1 MNLVKKISRIA
12 GGLLLLILIL
22 VFALIFQEQHSLS
35 YLKIAEQA
43 DWQQRDYLIKN
54 VHVVP
59 MTADTV
65 LADQMVHLQDGLIVE
80 IASQIELSEIPVID
94 GKGGY
99 LMPGLTDM
107 HVHVWDS
114 QELGLYLAN
123 GVTTVRNL
131 WGQPM
136 HLRMKESIRK
146 GELLGPDFYTSG
158 PKLTGPDY
166 PGDDNLQLLSVDQAR
181 EKVASY
187 KARGYDFIKTYNGL
201 TPELFEAILE
211 ECRIQ
216 DIDIAAHPSSALP
229 YAAHLREEIVSV
241 EHSED
246 IVQQAL
252 NYQLD
257 TAGLARVV
265 ADYAS
270 FPSSAHCPTL
280 VVYYNIYRLLTEE
293 QILEAPDLD
302 FMNPL
307 IRMVDSEA
315 QYQRWTTAEKNDSL
329 LAHKILAQ
337 HRFHLLAVRK
347 LQEAGVNLVA
357 GTDAGIGITP
367 AGVSMHQELAFY
379 REAGLS
385 PYEALQTATVN
396 PAKTHDF
403 LTNTGT
409 VEVGKKANLVLVQS
423 NPVED
428 PDTMREPEGVWVGG
442 RYISREQ
449 LEAFTGHARERN
461 NLLPSALRYAEY
473 LLRER

>member
-1 MNLVKKISRIA
+1 MKLVKKISRVA
-12 GGLLLLILIL
+12 GGLLLVILL
-22 VFALIFQEQHSLS
+22 VVFATMYQEQRSLF
-35 YLKIAEQA
+35 YLKISEQL

-54 VHVVP
+54 VQVVP
-59 MTADTV
+59 MTVDTV
-65 LADQMVHLQDGLIVE
+65 LINQRVLVRDGK
-80 IASQIELSEIPVID
+80 IAGIAPDLEAHGIPVID

-114 QELGLYLAN
+114 QELGLYLTN

-136 HLRMKESIRK
+136 HLRMKESIQK

-166 PGDDNLQLLSVDQAR
+166 VGDDNLQLLSAAQAR

-201 TPELFEAILE
+201 TPELFQAILE

-216 DIDIAAHPSSALP
+216 DMDIAAHPSAALP

-241 EHSED
+241 EHTED

-257 TAGLARVV
+257 TAGLDRVV
-265 ADYAS
+265 VDYAS
-270 FPSSAHCPTL
+270 FPSAAHCPTL

-293 QILEAPDLD
+293 RILDAPELD

-315 QYQRWTTAEKNDSL
+315 QYQRWTAAAKGDSL
-329 LAHKILAQ
+329 LAGKILAQ

-347 LQEAGVNLVA
+347 LQEAGVNLVT

-385 PYEALQTATVN
+385 VFEALQTATVN

-403 LTNTGT
+403 LANTGT
-409 VEVGKKANLVLVQS
+409 VEVGKTANLVLVKD
-423 NPVED
+423 NPLKD
-428 PDTMREPEGVWVGG
+428 LDTLREPLGVWIGG

-449 LEAFTGHARERN
+449 LEAFTDHARERK

>member
-1 MNLVKKISRIA
+1 MKRVKRVSWIA
-12 GGLLLLILIL
+12 FGLLQVVLLTLLAAILL
-22 VFALIFQEQHSLS
+22 EQRSLS
-35 YLKIAEQA
+35 YLKTAEHPA
-43 DWQQRDYLIKN
+43 WQQRDYLIKN
-54 VHVVP
+54 VQIVP
-59 MTADTV
+59 MTSDAVVTDQRV
-65 LADQMVHLQDGLIVE
+65 LVREGQ
-80 IASQIELSEIPVID
+80 IAAIAPDLEAPGIPVID
-94 GKGGY
+94 GEQGY
-99 LMPGLTDM
+99 LMPGMTDM
-107 HVHVWDS
+107 HVHVWDA

-123 GVTTVRNL
+123 GITSVRNL

-136 HLRMKESIRK
+136 HLRLKESIRQ
-146 GELLGPDFYTSG
+146 GELLAPDFYTSG

-166 PGDDNLQLLSVDQAR
+166 AGDDNLQLVSVAQAR

-211 ECRIQ
+211 ECRMQ
-216 DIDIAAHPSSALP
+216 ELDIAAHPSAALP
-229 YAAHLREEIVSV
+229 YAAHLRDEIVSV
-241 EHSED
+241 EHTED

-257 TAGLARVV
+257 TAGLDRVV

-270 FPSSAHCPTL
+270 FPSAAHCPTL
-280 VVYYNIYRLLTEE
+280 VVYYNIYRLLTEAR
-293 QILEAPDLD
+293 ILEAPELN

-315 QYQRWTTAEKNDSL
+315 QYQRWAGAARGDSL
-329 LAHKILAQ
+329 LAGKILAQ

-385 PYEALQTATVN
+385 AFEALQTATVN

-403 LTNTGT
+403 LANTGT
-409 VEVGKKANLVLVQS
+409 VEVGKKANLVLVEG
-423 NPVED
+423 NPLKD
-428 PDTMREPEGVWVGG
+428 PNTLRKPLGVWVGG
-442 RYISREQ
+442 RHISREQ
-449 LEAFTGHARERN
+449 LEGFTDRARNRK
-461 NLLPSALRYAEY
+461 NLLPSVLRYGEY

>member
-1 MNLVKKISRIA
+1 MKRVKTISRVA
-12 GGLLLLILIL
+12 GGLLLLILL
-22 VFALIFQEQHSLS
+22 MVFAMMYQEQRSLS
-35 YLKIAEQA
+35 YLKIAKHPGF
-43 DWQQRDYLIKN
+43 DHRDYLIKN
-54 VHVVP
+54 VQLVP
-59 MTADTV
+59 MTVDTV
-65 LADQMVHLQDGLIVE
+65 LANQMVHIRDGLIVE
-80 IASQIELSEIPVID
+80 IAPQIESSGVPVID
-94 GKGGY
+94 GGNGY

-107 HVHVWDS
+107 HVHVWDA

-123 GVTTVRNL
+123 GITSVRNL

-136 HLRMKESIRK
+136 HLRLKESIRK
-146 GELLGPDFYTSG
+146 GEILAPDFYTSG

-166 PGDDNLQLLSVDQAR
+166 PGDDNLQLVSVAQAR

-201 TPELFEAILE
+201 SPELFDAILE

-216 DIDIAAHPSSALP
+216 KMDIAAHPTAAIP
-229 YAAHLREEIVSV
+229 YTAHLRPEISSV
-241 EHSED
+241 EHTED

-257 TAGLARVV
+257 SAGLEAVVV
-265 ADYAS
+265 AYAS
-270 FPSSAHCPTL
+270 NPTAAHCPTL
-280 VVYYNIYRLLTEE
+280 VVYYSIYRLLTEE
-293 QILEAPDLD
+293 GILNSSEVD

-315 QYQRWTTAEKNDSL
+315 QYQRWSVAAKRDSL
-329 LAHKILAQ
+329 LADKILAQ

-367 AGVSMHQELAFY
+367 AGISMHQELAFY
-379 REAGLS
+379 REAGMS
-385 PYEALQTATVN
+385 PFEALKTATVN
-396 PAKTHDF
+396 PAKTHAF
-403 LTNTGT
+403 LANTGT
-409 VEVGKKANLVLVQS
+409 VEVGRKANLVLLQS
-423 NPVED
+423 NPLID
-428 PDTMREPEGVWVGG
+428 PATLRKPLGVWVGG
-442 RYISREQ
+442 RYIPREQ
-449 LEAFTGHARERN
+449 LEAFTGHARDRK